1 MKNKT
6 ITYKDYNKQIDK
18 INSMRN
24 QGVKPYYKRN
34 WFKIS
39 LGCIIIGVSLI
50 TPFTNVFLIPC
61 GLFIAGVSLKDIENI
76 KRIIKN
82 KIRSLK

>member
-1 MKNKT
+1 MENKT
-6 ITYKDYNKQIDK
+6 ITFKEYNKQIDRL
-18 INSMRN
+18 NSMRN

-39 LGCIIIGVSLI
+39 LGCSIIIVSIL
-50 TPFTNVFLIPC
+50 TPFTNVFLIPL
-61 GLFIAGVSLKDIENI
+61 GLFIAGVSLKDLDNL

-82 KIRSLK
+82 KVYKR